1 MRLTDLLDKE
11 HSFRYLIGLVL
22 AVAFFVAVWVPSRSL
37 AVFYDNLE
45 GLSDSVQRAD
55 YETAEQQLAE
65 VSAFYEGSRAWGV
78 QQLVDSYLFQ
88 DAFLQ
93 QASYSYLT
101 GDLQTVVDD
110 LSDEVDDAR
119 ASHLLAN
126 AKFMLARERYR
137 AIDGE
142 DPDAARLKEAIIV
155 EVMETINPDYERAL
169 RSDLT
174 DRFDY
179 KWNYDLTS
187 NPAAVR
193 RALEAPREIEP
204 PELEQLKGEGTPV
217 RRRRGGP

>member
-88 DAFLQ
+88 DAFFQ

-101 GDLQTVVDD
+101 GALQTVVDD

-187 NPAAVR
+187 NPEAVR

-204 PELEQLKGEGTPV
+204 PELEQMKGEGTPV
-217 RRRRGGP
+217 RRRRG

>member
-11 HSFRYLIGLVL
+11 HSFRYLVGFVL
-22 AVAFFVAVWVPSRSL
+22 ALLFFVGVWVPSRSL
-37 AVFYDNLE
+37 AGFYDNLE

-65 VSAFYEGSRAWGV
+65 VSAFYEGSRVWGV

-101 GDLQTVVDD
+101 GDFETVVDD

-119 ASHLLAN
+119 ASHLLAS

-142 DPDAARLKEAIIV
+142 DPDAARMKEAIIV

-187 NPAAVR
+187 NPEAVR

-204 PELEQLKGEGTPV
+204 PELEQMKGEGTPV
-217 RRRRGGP
+217 RRRRG

>member
-22 AVAFFVAVWVPSRSL
+22 AVAFFVAVCVPSRSL

-187 NPAAVR
+187 NPEAVR

-204 PELEQLKGEGTPV
+204 PELEQMKGEGTPV
-217 RRRRGGP
+217 RRRRG

>member
-126 AKFMLARERYR
+126 AKFLLARERYR

-187 NPAAVR
+187 NPEAVR

-204 PELEQLKGEGTPV
+204 PELEQMKGEGTPV
-217 RRRRGGP
+217 RRRRG

>member
-169 RSDLT
+169 RCDLT

-187 NPAAVR
+187 NPEAVR

-204 PELEQLKGEGTPV
+204 PELEQMKGEGTPV
-217 RRRRGGP
+217 RRRRG

>member
-119 ASHLLAN
+119 ASHLRAN

-187 NPAAVR
+187 NPEAVR

-204 PELEQLKGEGTPV
+204 PELEQMKGEGTPV
-217 RRRRGGP
+217 RRRRG

>member
-187 NPAAVR
+187 NPEAVR

-204 PELEQLKGEGTPV
+204 PELEQMKGEGTPV
-217 RRRRGGP
+217 RRRRG